1 MKKRHFYL
9 IFRMIDFPLGGALW
23 IPKSSVISQKGRWKR
38 VTDSQRKAIRQ
49 MRLKGLGYC
58 HIGSLI
64 GLNEKNVRA
73 YCKSHGLAGDG
84 DLVRLNYPVW
94 CRQNSRCPICGTKI
108 DQPKIGRKKKFCSG
122 RCRTR
127 YFRENHET
135 EREHDTN

>member
-1 MKKRHFYL
+1 MTDKQKEKIRSM
-9 IFRMIDFPLGGALW
+9 RMQGMGYH
-23 IPKSSVISQKGRWKR
+23 VIAKELC
-38 VTDSQRKAIRQ
+38 
-49 MRLKGLGYC
+49 LKENQVQLF
-58 HIGSLI
+58 
-64 GLNEKNVRA
+64 
-73 YCKSHGLAGDG
+73 CKMHGLAGDS

-127 YFRENHET
+127 YFRESHET